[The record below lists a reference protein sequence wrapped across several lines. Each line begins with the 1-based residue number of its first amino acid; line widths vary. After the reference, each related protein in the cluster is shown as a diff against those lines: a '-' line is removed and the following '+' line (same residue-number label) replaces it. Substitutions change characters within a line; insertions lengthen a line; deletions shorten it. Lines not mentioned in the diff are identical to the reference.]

1 MTITQARAVEE
12 VRARLA
18 EETPGFYTD
27 SQVRSW
33 LNDGVREVARRSF
46 WKRTSDTVAVSAGT
60 QFYTAPADA
69 IQVYRVEYHPDTSGS
84 IYRLEYRDL
93 NAMDIV
99 WGINQSIG
107 QGTPTYYTMVSANPL
122 SIELCPTPSTDG
134 DIKVY
139 YYAMP
144 ADLAVTTNSDA
155 AENLDVPVGWEDLPI
170 EWATGLGFR
179 KSRDAN
185 AYQLAVAAFAQ
196 NLSRLTEVATRYTDE
211 PTAIIPDTPHWGWE
225 YDYLY

>member
-1 MTITQARAVEE
+1 MTITQARAIEE

-27 SQVRSW
+27 SQIRSW

-46 WKRTSDTVAVSAGT
+46 WKRTSDTVVVLAGD
-60 QFYTAPADA
+60 QFYTAPTDA

-84 IYRLEYRDL
+84 IYRLEYRDI

-107 QGTPTYYTMVSANPL
+107 QGTPEYYTMVSANPL
-122 SIELCPTPSTDG
+122 SIELCPTPSTPG
-134 DIKVY
+134 ELKVF

-144 ADLAVTTNSDA
+144 DDLAVTTNSDA
-155 AENLDVPVGWEDLPI
+155 AATLDVPVGWEDLPI
-170 EWATGLGFR
+170 EWATALGFR

-196 NLSRLTEVATRYTDE
+196 NLGRLTEVATRYTDE
-211 PTAIIPDTPHWGWE
+211 PTAIVPDYQPWLYGI
-225 YDYLY
+225 DYGY